1 MGVALNVTEVPA
13 QIGFADA
20 LMFTL
25 AGKFGFT
32 VIVIALEVAGLP
44 VKQGVAFEVNT
55 QVTMSP
61 FAKAALV
68 YVAAFDPTF
77 VPFNFHWYAG
87 VVPPFVGVAV
97 KVTEVPAQ
105 IVFTDS
111 KMLMLAGKIGFTVIV
126 TSLDKAG
133 FPVAQIAFE
142 INSQLTISPF
152 ANPALVYVA
161 EFEPTFIPFNF
172 HW

>member
-1 MGVALNVTEVPA
+1 
-13 QIGFADA
+13 
-20 LMFTL
+20 MFTL

-32 VIVIALEVAGLP
+32 VIAIALEVAGLP
-44 VKQGVAFEVNT
+44 VKQGVAFDVNT

-61 FAKAALV
+61 FAKVVLV
-68 YVAAFDPTF
+68 YVAAFDPTL

-133 FPVAQIAFE
+133 LPVTQVALDV
-142 INSQLTISPF
+142 NSQEIISPF
-152 ANPALVYVA
+152 ANPVLVYVA
-161 EFEPTFIPFNF
+161 AFEPTFIPFNF